1 MAPQLPDRY
10 QTQVRLGRD
19 GDIDEWL
26 ATDTALDRPVLVR
39 VLDPD
44 ATPQRVAEFVTAT
57 RKAATVEH
65 VHLAGIYEV
74 AESSSGGAYAA
85 IEWNGGVSIADRLAA
100 GETLPV
106 SEFLPNAAGLAE
118 GLAALHH
125 ADIVHGSIDPGAI
138 VFSAAHPAKLSSF
151 GRKRAT
157 RHAQQ
162 DTAALAHALRIAVT
176 GSASPAIRP
185 SHLVEG
191 LPSSVDDAIRL
202 AEKGEHDAASL
213 GTALRAIPS
222 TLPPSRK
229 EGWSWRWLI
238 PAGMLLVSALVV
250 SGVGLAIDVDP
261 DSPFLFPATPPV
273 DRSIST
279 TTVTAPV
286 TTTISEPPLLPGV
299 LAAQPD
305 VYDPEG
311 DQSEH
316 ERLLPNLIDGDLD
329 TAWRT
334 ERYFDPLPDIKAGV
348 GVTFR
353 VSGAPGNVELR
364 ATPETGFSVLWAET
378 IPASIGGW
386 ESIASGTVFD
396 APSVLQLPNR
406 DGGVW
411 LIWLTDLPEQTLD
424 EYFSEV
430 SEVTFRP

>member
-1 MAPQLPDRY
+1 VAPQLPDRY

-44 ATPQRVAEFVTAT
+44 ASPQRIAEFVTAT

-74 AESSSGGAYAA
+74 AESSAGGAYAA

-118 GLAALHH
+118 GLAALHK
-125 ADIVHGSIDPGAI
+125 AGVTHGSIDPGAI

-151 GRKRAT
+151 GRIRAT
-157 RHAQQ
+157 RHAPQ
-162 DTAALAHALRIAVT
+162 DTAALAHSLRIAVT
-176 GSASPAIRP
+176 GSSSPAIRP

-191 LPSSVDDAIRL
+191 LPSSVDDAIRR
-202 AEKGEHDAASL
+202 AENGEYDAASL

-222 TLPPSRK
+222 SLPPSRK

-238 PAGMLLVSALVV
+238 PAAMLLISAVVV

-261 DSPFLFPATPPV
+261 DSPFLFPATPPI
-273 DRSIST
+273 DRT
-279 TTVTAPV
+279 V
-286 TTTISEPPLLPGV
+286 TTTSTTIPPSTTLPEAPPGAI
-299 LAAQPD
+299 AAQPD
-305 VYDPEG
+305 VYDPFG

-316 ERLLPNLIDGDLD
+316 ERDLPALLDGDLD
-329 TAWRT
+329 TNWRT

-353 VSGAPGNVELR
+353 VSGAPGSVELR
-364 ATPETGFSVLWAET
+364 ATPETGYAVLWAET
-378 IPASIGGW
+378 VPAEFGGW
-386 ESIASGTVFD
+386 QAIGSGTVFD
-396 APSVLQLPNR
+396 APSVLQLPDR
-406 DGGVW
+406 DGG
-411 LIWLTDLPEQTLD
+411 IWLVWFTDLPEQALD
-424 EYFSEV
+424 EFFTEV
-430 SEVTFRP
+430 SEITFRP

>member
-44 ATPQRVAEFVTAT
+44 ATPQRVAEFVAAT
-57 RKAATVEH
+57 RAAATVEH

-125 ADIVHGSIDPGAI
+125 AGVVHGSIDPGAI

-151 GRKRAT
+151 GRRRTT
-157 RHAQQ
+157 RHQQ
-162 DTAALAHALRIAVT
+162 NDTAALAHSLRIAVT
-176 GSASPAIRP
+176 GSSSPAIRP

-191 LPSSVDDAIRL
+191 LPSSVDDAIQL
-202 AEKGEHDAASL
+202 AESGDYDAAAL

-222 TLPPSRK
+222 SLPPARR

-238 PAGMLLVSALVV
+238 PAAMLLLSAIVV

-273 DRSIST
+273 DRVISNPTT
-279 TTVTAPV
+279 TTVPPQTTVPAVAPG
-286 TTTISEPPLLPGV
+286 L
-299 LAAQPD
+299 LAAEPN
-305 VYDPEG
+305 VYDPLG
-311 DQSEH
+311 DQSER
-316 ERLLPNLIDGDLD
+316 ERDLPLLIDGDFN
-329 TAWRT
+329 TSWRT
-334 ERYFDPLPDIKAGV
+334 ERYFDPLPRIKDGV

-353 VSGAPGNVELR
+353 VSGAPGSIELR
-364 ATPETGFSVLWAET
+364 ATPETGYSVLWAET
-378 IPASIGGW
+378 IPPDLADW
-386 ESIASGTVFD
+386 ESIGSGTVFD
-396 APSVLQLPNR
+396 APSRLQLPTR

-411 LIWLTDLPEQTLD
+411 LLWFTDLPEQAVD
-424 EYFSEV
+424 EFFTEV